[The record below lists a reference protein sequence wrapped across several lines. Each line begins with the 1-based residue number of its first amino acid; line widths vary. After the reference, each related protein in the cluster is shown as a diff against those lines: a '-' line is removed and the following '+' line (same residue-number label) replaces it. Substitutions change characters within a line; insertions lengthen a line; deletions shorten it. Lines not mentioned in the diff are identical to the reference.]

1 MTSRRDLVPFD
12 TRHFERRAR
21 NGERLPLQE
30 AFEEVHRSHLWTGSE
45 SVSGAGS
52 GAEQTSRLHTALPE
66 LLRELGTRTLLD
78 APCGDYGWIKTIPLP
93 VERYIGADVVR
104 SLIADRQ
111 ALDADDR
118 HTFVVLD
125 LTRDPLPA
133 ADLLLCRDCLVHLS
147 FDDVQRVTANVRRRG
162 IPFLL
167 ATTFPDHEVNEDIV
181 TGDWRLLN
189 LERPPFRFPPP
200 RRLINEGCT
209 EGGGVFAD
217 KSLGLWAVDDLP
229 ESLTP

>member
-78 APCGDYGWIKTIPLP
+78 APCGDYGWIQTIPLP

-133 ADLLLCRDCLVHLS
+133 ADLLLCLS
-147 FDDVQRVTANVRRRG
+147 
-162 IPFLL
+162 
-167 ATTFPDHEVNEDIV
+167 
-181 TGDWRLLN
+181 
-189 LERPPFRFPPP
+189 
-200 RRLINEGCT
+200 LIHI
-209 EGGGVFAD
+209 
-217 KSLGLWAVDDLP
+217 
-229 ESLTP
+229 